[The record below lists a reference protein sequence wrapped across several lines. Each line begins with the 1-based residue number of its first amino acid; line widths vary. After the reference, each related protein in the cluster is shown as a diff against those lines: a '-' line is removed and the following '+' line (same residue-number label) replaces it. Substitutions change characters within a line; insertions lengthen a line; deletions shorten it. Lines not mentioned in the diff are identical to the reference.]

1 MVTRSRA
8 LQHSGRRKAWPAR
21 GDRALFWSIRN
32 YNASTGTASSFLTVC
47 CILPEHVMRAS
58 THGLTFKW
66 WGCCGLCTN
75 RACPLLFLLCSY
87 VYFCLYGPFYSISFI
102 QNTQKRLK
110 ELILIGPK
118 TVDFISFNKNFP
130 TTLRILALFFWG
142 PVLSVLLNMADHEPI
157 VSVIFSLETPHTVE

>member
-1 MVTRSRA
+1 MLVLTDSPSSGGDVA
-8 LQHSGRRKAWPAR
+8 VYAPTELAHS
-21 GDRALFWSIRN
+21 F
-32 YNASTGTASSFLTVC
+32 
-47 CILPEHVMRAS
+47 
-58 THGLTFKW
+58 
-66 WGCCGLCTN
+66 
-75 RACPLLFLLCSY
+75 FLLCSY

-102 QNTQKRLK
+102 QNTRKRLK